1 MQFRDYYQI
10 LGVERSAS
18 AEEIRKHYRQL
29 ARKYHPDVSK
39 EKDAEA
45 RMKEVN
51 EAYAVL
57 KDPVKRAVWLC
68 EAAGRSVGAETN
80 TRMPT
85 DFLMQQMA
93 WREAMDDACGDDE
106 KNAVRDE
113 ARGAADKVLEAL
125 SSAID
130 ETHDWDKAVDLTR
143 RLMFIERFLE
153 QNAD

>member
-1 MQFRDYYQI
+1 MRRPPQCRRRNEHAHADG
-10 LGVERSAS
+10 L
-18 AEEIRKHYRQL
+18 
-29 ARKYHPDVSK
+29 PD
-39 EKDAEA
+39 
-45 RMKEVN
+45 
-51 EAYAVL
+51 
-57 KDPVKRAVWLC
+57 
-68 EAAGRSVGAETN
+68 AADWPGGKPWT
-80 TRMPT
+80 
-85 DFLMQQMA
+85 
-93 WREAMDDACGDDE
+93 DACGDDE

>member
-1 MQFRDYYQI
+1 
-10 LGVERSAS
+10 
-18 AEEIRKHYRQL
+18 
-29 ARKYHPDVSK
+29 
-39 EKDAEA
+39 
-45 RMKEVN
+45 
-51 EAYAVL
+51 
-57 KDPVKRAVWLC
+57 
-68 EAAGRSVGAETN
+68 
-80 TRMPT
+80 
-85 DFLMQQMA
+85 MQQMA

-125 SSAID
+125 CSAID